1 MATTSY
7 RANVG
12 LNASA
17 DYSSTAQIDLL
28 TESQNFVGAEG
39 ATIYCF
45 STQDGTMDVNYID
58 LNGNSRSLQTETV
71 TASTLKV
78 LDIGFRV
85 PSFEVKFTPDAA
97 TPGTVTVEA
106 YTY

>member
-12 LNASA
+12 LNSSAS
-17 DYSSTAQIDLL
+17 YSSTAEIEML
-28 TESQNFVGAEG
+28 TEAQNFVGAAG
-39 ATIYCF
+39 ATIYCI
-45 STQDGTMDVNYID
+45 STQDGVMDVDYID
-58 LNGNSRSLQTETV
+58 LNGNARSLSTENV
-71 TASTLKV
+71 TADTLKV

-85 PSFEVKFTPDAA
+85 PSFVIKFTPDAA
-97 TPGTVTVEA
+97 TAGTVTVEA